1 MQIKNAYIIVIRK
14 LYNEFE
20 EIEVQLGPNNLLE
33 EEMPMEAEKK
43 DTKTTEEELAL
54 YEKLRQ
60 RVSKL
65 LGEVHEKINGETI
78 GQAMD
83 KATAE
88 LKEVGGHSKEAIGKA
103 AESLKKDI
111 ASTAEHLKPKLDE
124 AAEGSRKHFDDWV
137 DKGGAL
143 WRDIAKEAEHLME
156 FSRDKGGAFLVNVTH
171 GLSEWSEKMSQKMD
185 KSLVYKTGEVTHGGE
200 FSCLNCEG
208 KIHLK
213 HPGRIPPCPKCTK
226 TEFHRS

>member
-1 MQIKNAYIIVIRK
+1 
-14 LYNEFE
+14 
-20 EIEVQLGPNNLLE
+20 
-33 EEMPMEAEKK
+33 METEKK
-43 DTKTTEEELAL
+43 DTETTEEELAV

-65 LGEVHEKINGETI
+65 LGEVHEKINGETV

-88 LKEVGGHSKEAIGKA
+88 LKEVGEHSKAAISKA
-103 AESLKKDI
+103 AESLKKDV
-111 ASTAEHLKPKLDE
+111 ASTVEHLKPKLDK
-124 AAEGSRKHFDDWV
+124 AAEGTKKQFDHWS

-143 WRDIAKEAEHLME
+143 WRDIAREAEHLME
-156 FSRDKGGAFLVNVTH
+156 YSRDKGGAFLVNVTH
-171 GLSEWSEKMSQKMD
+171 GLSEWSAKTSQKLD
-185 KSLVYKTGEVTHGGE
+185 RSLVYKTGEITHGGE
-200 FSCLNCEG
+200 FVCLNCEG

-213 HPGRIPPCPKCTK
+213 QPGRIPPCPKCTK